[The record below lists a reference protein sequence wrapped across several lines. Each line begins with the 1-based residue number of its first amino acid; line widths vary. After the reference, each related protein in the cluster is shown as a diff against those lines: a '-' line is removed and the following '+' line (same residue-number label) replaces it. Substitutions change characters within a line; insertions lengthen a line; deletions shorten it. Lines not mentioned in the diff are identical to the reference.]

1 MDEKKLQQKLI
12 QVELLKEQT
21 KQLQSQQVN
30 FTNQLAELENTRI
43 SLSEL
48 KNTKEGNDI
57 LIPMGGG
64 IYTSGKLG
72 NVKKVLVDVG
82 AGVAV
87 NKNIAETTKYLE
99 KQQKNLTEAMQK
111 VDMELKK
118 IDNETFQI
126 NQEIQKELAKKQ
138 K

>member
-1 MDEKKLQQKLI
+1 MDEKELQQKLI

-21 KQLQSQQVN
+21 KQLRSQQVN

-64 IYTSGKLG
+64 VYTSGKLG
-72 NVKKVLVDVG
+72 NIKKVLVDVG
-82 AGVAV
+82 AGVAL

-99 KQQKNLTEAMQK
+99 KQQMNLTEAMKK
-111 VDMELKK
+111 VDLELKK
-118 IDNETFQI
+118 IDNEAFQI
-126 NQEIQKELAKKQ
+126 NQEIQKELVKKQ